1 MIQVFCFHLETKSC
15 YEEVTLARSASPYLF
30 PCTIIYSIIGA
41 GIIYRLYQYIGV
53 RIKQRWPSHTSF
65 TSSAP
70 TGASAIDCDKANK
83 GLFLGLLVA
92 VFTLIAIATFFVF
105 ESRLQ
110 DMFTAV
116 KVLFTT
122 EIVLMF
128 ITGVGIAW
136 GYIRLSKLKFITSL
150 FLSVDS
156 VLLLV
161 ALAGSYIYLCFK
173 LIAVSS
179 SLQGNIAGILSLITT
194 IFSICQITEQT
205 VFILDGLCRCAEND
219 NQMMQKP
226 GRAVVTFLLVCNLAL
241 WVVGMFEVKKTRV
254 VRLHEEFYGILAWNI
269 ITHLCV
275 PLIIFFRFHSA
286 ICLSKIWY
294 NAYQKEKTA

>member
-1 MIQVFCFHLETKSC
+1 
-15 YEEVTLARSASPYLF
+15 
-30 PCTIIYSIIGA
+30 
-41 GIIYRLYQYIGV
+41 
-53 RIKQRWPSHTSF
+53 
-65 TSSAP
+65 
-70 TGASAIDCDKANK
+70 
-83 GLFLGLLVA
+83 
-92 VFTLIAIATFFVF
+92 
-105 ESRLQ
+105 
-110 DMFTAV
+110 MFTAV